1 MHYEKRK
8 RKSRKNVEQL
18 PADEMNQ
25 NEDERDSEKTA
36 VKTYDE
42 VSEDLSEEENKD
54 DMKSEGGKSIP
65 GGNDDIWKRK

>member
-1 MHYEKRK
+1 MKKENVEAE
-8 RKSRKNVEQL
+8 KNVKQL

-25 NEDERDSEKTA
+25 NEDERDSEKTT
-36 VKTYDE
+36 VKTYDD

>member
-1 MHYEKRK
+1 MKKENVKEE
-8 RKSRKNVEQL
+8 KNVEQL

-25 NEDERDSEKTA
+25 NEDEHNSEKTA
-36 VKTYDE
+36 VKTNDA

>member
-1 MHYEKRK
+1 MKKENEKK
-8 RKSRKNVEQL
+8 EKNVEQL

-25 NEDERDSEKTA
+25 NEDEHNSEKTA
-36 VKTYDE
+36 VKTNDD